1 MSDTVIRFAKATI
14 RRMSGEVSED
24 LKYSYLPENLPSPLP
39 EDLVQQHV
47 ELLFALSVKDSSLL
61 EE

>member
-1 MSDTVIRFAKATI
+1 MSEIVIRFAKATI
-14 RRMSGEVSED
+14 HRMSGEVNEQI
-24 LKYSYLPENLPSPLP
+24 KYSYLPENLPSPLP
-39 EDLVQQHV
+39 EGLVQQHV